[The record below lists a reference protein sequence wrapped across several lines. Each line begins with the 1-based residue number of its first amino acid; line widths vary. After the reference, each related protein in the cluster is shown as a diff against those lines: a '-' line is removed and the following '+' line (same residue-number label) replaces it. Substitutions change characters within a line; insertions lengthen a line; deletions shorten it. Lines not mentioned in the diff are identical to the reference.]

1 MSVWPIMP
9 LGQLIEEVSERNRD
23 MSCTDVYSVT
33 NSQGFV
39 PSEDYFNKKVFSKD
53 ITNYKLVRRG
63 MFAYNPSRINV
74 GSISWL
80 QTKDCVAVSP
90 LYVIFRV
97 NGEKLLQRWVEYFLR
112 SDIGLTQIRSLTSG
126 SVRDTLKYSAL
137 ERIEIPVA
145 PIEKQREMV
154 ETMEAVDEAIEVC
167 QAILDKTEE
176 LVKSRFV
183 EMFGQIGADDKGW
196 GITTLGQC
204 CELNPKKAK
213 IPDQLE
219 VSFVPMSAVS
229 EHGYIDTSDIRLYA
243 DVKKGFTYF
252 EEFDVLFAKITPCME
267 NGKGAIALG
276 LANGIGV
283 GSTEFHVLRPLKGK
297 SNPYWLYIL
306 TRMEGF
312 RSNAQKVMTGTG
324 GQLRVPITFLRDF
337 PISLPPIDLQCQ
349 FEQFFKLTDKSKLV
363 IRELLEKHQ
372 LMKEAL
378 MQKYFG

>member
-9 LGQLIEEVSERNRD
+9 LGQLIKEVSERNRD

-176 LVKSRFV
+176 LVKSRFI
-183 EMFGQIGADDKGW
+183 EMFGDLYHNPMNWPVKNFTELATIESNMIHDFTGYEDFPHIGIDSIEKNTGALVGYRTVREDGIVSGKYLFTPKHIIYSKIRPNLNKVALPTFEGVCSADSYAILPNESVCNRIFLAHVMRSQVFLDY
-196 GITTLGQC
+196 ILPFSNRT
-204 CELNPKKAK
+204 NMPKVNRK
-213 IPDQLE
+213 QVE
-219 VSFVPMSAVS
+219 
-229 EHGYIDTSDIRLYA
+229 
-243 DVKKGFTYF
+243 GFN
-252 EEFDVLFAKITPCME
+252 LPTPP
-267 NGKGAIALG
+267 IALQNQFADFVA
-276 LANGIGV
+276 LA
-283 GSTEFHVLRPLKGK
+283 
-297 SNPYWLYIL
+297 
-306 TRMEGF
+306 
-312 RSNAQKVMTGTG
+312 
-324 GQLRVPITFLRDF
+324 
-337 PISLPPIDLQCQ
+337 
-349 FEQFFKLTDKSKLV
+349 DKSKLV
-363 IRELLEKHQ
+363 AKALLAKCELLREK
-372 LMKEAL
+372 L
-378 MQKYFG
+378 MQDYFC